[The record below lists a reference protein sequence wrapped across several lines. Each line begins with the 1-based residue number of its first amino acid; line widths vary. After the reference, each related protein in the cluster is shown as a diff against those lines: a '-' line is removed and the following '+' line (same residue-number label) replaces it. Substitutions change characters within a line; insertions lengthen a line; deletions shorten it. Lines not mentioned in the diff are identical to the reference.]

1 MNKKI
6 KVFSAVSGAL
16 ILTSLG
22 VCSSNLIKADSSIP
36 TETNEGG
43 ANFADIHFLIKAD
56 SDGRFIKPLIIR
68 EDIPA
73 RIIKTII
80 SYASSNEYDS
90 NKEYKSILV
99 DSYSVPVGGSKQS
112 EDDNIVV
119 AQSAQN
125 TTTVIL
131 TPELDENELKYL
143 DVNITN
149 SNWTDSSFSKKTVII
164 IKNKKTHKKSVLE
177 IVDKIKKTNVIWT
190 DISGKQTSNPFSI
203 RENSFAEYKDN
214 KIIITNN
221 YDYYS
226 NRDISEDHKD
236 EYSSELV
243 SSELKKLT
251 SFEDT
256 NTATIGFVINYLKDA
271 EDYNT
276 PPVIDTINPLSNQ
289 NFTNKDNIVNI
300 SGQTS
305 DEDGDI
311 LDVVISIDGKEVQ
324 TTKTAEDG
332 SFKSSINTKA
342 LTVGKHKLTVAVD
355 DGFNGTATKD
365 IEFEVINNAPSIE
378 TNNNKITVRENE
390 NASIDVS
397 INDKDIGQTLNISA
411 EITDANGKKTTNA
424 LGDVI
429 STGQIINKSL
439 SIPLKDLNLKN
450 NCSVKFIIT
459 DGIETITSSDI
470 NITILPPKTAPTID
484 IEDASNNQ
492 SVGYSK
498 KGKTLTFSGHYND
511 INEEDTV
518 TITAKIGDSN
528 IPSKDI
534 TVNNDGTYKI
544 NVNTASLSIGTHT
557 LTITASDGEL
567 SSNTTATITVEN
579 SAPSINVEN
588 SIGEISQG
596 GKYNLNIETTDEN
609 DGQSLTISYAIDDN
623 SEIILDSYESTG
635 VDKKTYTLEAN
646 GLELGTHK
654 ITIFVSDE
662 AGEKASVDT
671 EFIIVYQPE
680 APTLQ
685 LSSIENSIY
694 TSNNKSFTVSGL
706 CYDRNNDD
714 ISLSVYLDN
723 EKVYNEQPLKAND
736 NNEFNINISTE
747 TPLSIGTHNIK
758 VIASD
763 GELESIKET
772 SFEITNLA
780 PSISATVEPEYFKD
794 KESVINIPVS
804 ISDNNIGQ
812 ELTISY
818 SLDNNEYEEYQTLVS
833 QGENIITISIPVNK
847 ISNGSHTLNIKCSD
861 GIETSIDSKSF
872 KLCFSPQAPVIYS
885 ETDYYEFYC
894 FNEQQDIN
902 VSVYDVNDD
911 DIDVKLYLD
920 NVQLSSAYYDIN
932 PDGLIKVHI
941 PIIKC
946 HPMAE
951 NILKIVASDGELSSE
966 KMITLK
972 AINTPPA
979 ADIHIHREDG
989 SENPRIKLGE
999 KFTIYFE
1006 AIDVDLG
1013 QNYTLNYG
1021 ITNSYGIPTIYSSV
1035 THEKSISLVVD
1046 SKNLSLG
1053 TNRISLRVN
1062 DEYEKAESY
1071 IDIEVYKENV
1081 PPVLNINPINDQI
1094 IESETEPTFNV
1105 PITGQASDAN
1115 DDSFII
1121 KYILYKDNKEID
1133 TGEVLN
1139 INGITSNINDIN
1151 AALTS
1156 LKPGNYQIQF
1166 IATDFESETIQ
1177 FYEFKLDW
1185 KKIEQEQP
1193 IPNPDP
1199 DPIPPTP
1206 DEPTNSTNCP
1216 ELYISNIDGTVV
1228 NVVASD
1234 DDIDEKVN
1242 IYCEIDGKS
1251 KQKLAS
1257 FIAKEK
1263 PYKYEFD
1270 LADYIEPGE
1279 HTVVFYAIDA
1289 DGNYSNEDGDII
1301 FKNNHGNKAKII
1313 IPENNVAPSLYIN
1326 SAKTVFTE
1334 DEPISLPVTVMDT
1347 DSGQTIDIF
1356 YQVDDLFPV
1365 LFTSIG
1371 SNSFEQNID
1380 VTIPKMS
1387 IGEHK
1392 IHIYA
1397 TDSLGATSKPDNYT
1411 SIKSAI
1417 NNYFNEN
1424 SLTDIIDIKV
1434 EKSPITSI
1442 DSEPILTPPPTTEDD
1457 KNNKDNNDNPPIS
1470 TTPNKVATGVESVT
1484 SAKKNIATLI
1494 GGITATIASVIFIS
1508 TNKKSKK

>member
-1 MNKKI
+1 MNKNKKI
-6 KVFSAVSGAL
+6 ITIASGAIVVASIGATSSKYIQADVGQTEEVPQISTFSAAGINFNFSYTSNGNYVNPLNKNQNLPNRITGNDVAVS
-16 ILTSLG
+16 
-22 VCSSNLIKADSSIP
+22 SSADEDKEIGHSISFISS
-36 TETNEGG
+36 
-43 ANFADIHFLIKAD
+43 FL
-56 SDGRFIKPLIIR
+56 
-68 EDIPA
+68 
-73 RIIKTII
+73 
-80 SYASSNEYDS
+80 
-90 NKEYKSILV
+90 
-99 DSYSVPVGGSKQS
+99 PVGGAKK
-112 EDDNIVV
+112 DINDNTIV
-119 AQSAQN
+119 AQSAN
-125 TTTVIL
+125 NSIDIVI
-131 TPELDENELKYL
+131 TPELNNGLTSEDI
-143 DVNITN
+143 DISITN
-149 SNWTDSSFSKKTVII
+149 SEWTDSSLTKKTLIT
-164 IKNKKTHKKSVLE
+164 IKNKKSHKKAD
-177 IVDKIKKTNVIWT
+177 IQIIDKIKKANVVWT
-190 DISGKQTSNPFSI
+190 DTTGKQTTNNFSTK
-203 RENSFAEYKDN
+203 ENTIAEYKDG
-214 KIIITNN
+214 KIII
-221 YDYYS
+221 S
-226 NRDISEDHKD
+226 NQYEFFPQRDISEDHSD
-236 EYSSELV
+236 EYASEIL
-243 SSELKKLT
+243 SDSLKKYFT
-251 SFEDT
+251 VEEDT
-256 NTATIGFVINYLKDA
+256 FSRLMLSIASDET
-271 EDYNT
+271 YNT
-276 PPVIDTINPLSNQ
+276 TPNIDTINPISNQ
-289 NFTNKDNIVNI
+289 NFTNKENIVNI

-429 STGQIINKSL
+429 STGQIINKNL

-1133 TGEVLN
+1133 TGEVMN

-1193 IPNPDP
+1193 IPDPNPDP